1 MEKFNF
7 YLDQKVTTWMRTN
20 FLIEAE
26 TLEEAVELAK
36 KKYESG
42 DLYELPWEEIEGVRE
57 IMEVG
62 DNGGE
67 PTEELYD
74 ENLNFILNNTK

>member
-1 MEKFNF
+1 MENFNF
-7 YLDQKVTTWMRTN
+7 YLDQKVTTWMRTD

-26 TLEEAVELAK
+26 TLQEAVELAK

>member
-7 YLDQKVTTWMRTN
+7 YLDQNVTTWMKTN

>member
-7 YLDQKVTTWMRTN
+7 YLDQKVTTWMRTD

-26 TLEEAVELAK
+26 TLQEAVELAK

>member
-1 MEKFNF
+1 
-7 YLDQKVTTWMRTN
+7 MRTD
-20 FLIEAE
+20 FRVEAE
-26 TLEEAVELAK
+26 TLEEAVKLAIE
-36 KKYESG
+36 KYESG
-42 DLYELPWEEIEGVRE
+42 DLYEVTWEEIEGVRE

-74 ENLNFILNNTK
+74 ENGSFILNNTK

>member
-7 YLDQKVTTWMRTN
+7 YLDQKVTTWMRTD

-26 TLEEAVELAK
+26 TLQEAVELAK

-42 DLYELPWEEIEGVRE
+42 DLYDLPWEEIEGVRE

>member
-7 YLDQKVTTWMRTN
+7 HLDQKITTWMRTE
-20 FLIEAE
+20 FEIEAE
-26 TLEEAVELAK
+26 TLEQALKIVKE
-36 KKYESG
+36 KYDSG
-42 DLYELPWEEIEGVRE
+42 DLYELPWDEIEGVKE

-74 ENLNFILNNTK
+74 ENGNLILNNI

>member
-7 YLDQKVTTWMRTN
+7 HLDQKVTTWMRTE
-20 FLIEAE
+20 FEIEAE
-26 TLEEAVELAK
+26 TLEQATELAK
-36 KKYESG
+36 EKYNSG
-42 DLYELPWEEIEGVRE
+42 DLYELSWEEIDGVKD

-67 PTEELYD
+67 STEELYN
-74 ENLNFILNNTK
+74 ENGNLVIDNTK

>member
-7 YLDQKVTTWMRTN
+7 HLDQKVTTWMRTE
-20 FLIEAE
+20 FEIEAE
-26 TLEEAVELAK
+26 TLEQAVKIVRE
-36 KKYESG
+36 KYDSG
-42 DLYELPWEEIEGVRE
+42 DLYELPWDEIEGVKE

-74 ENLNFILNNTK
+74 ENGNLILNNI

>member
-1 MEKFNF
+1 MDKFNF
-7 YLDQKVTTWMRTN
+7 FLDQKITTWMRTD

-36 KKYESG
+36 KKYETG
-42 DLYELPWEEIEGVRE
+42 DLYELSWEEVEGVKK

-74 ENLNFILNNTK
+74 ESGRFILNNVK

>member
-7 YLDQKVTTWMRTN
+7 YLDQKVTTWMRTD

-42 DLYELPWEEIEGVRE
+42 DLYDLPWEEIEGVRE

>member
-7 YLDQKVTTWMRTN
+7 HLDQKVTTWMRTE
-20 FLIEAE
+20 FEIEAE
-26 TLEEAVELAK
+26 SLEKATEIAK
-36 KKYESG
+36 IKYESG
-42 DLYELPWEEIEGVRE
+42 ELYDIRWEEIEGVKE
-57 IMEVG
+57 NIEVG

-74 ENLNFILNNTK
+74 ENSNLVLNNIM

>member
-7 YLDQKVTTWMRTN
+7 YLDQKVTTWMRTD
-20 FLIEAE
+20 FRVEAE
-26 TLEEAVELAK
+26 TLEEAVKLAIE
-36 KKYESG
+36 KYESG
-42 DLYELPWEEIEGVRE
+42 DLYEVTWEEVDGVRE

-67 PTEELYD
+67 PTEELFD
-74 ENLNFILNNTK
+74 ENGRLILNNTK

>member
-7 YLDQKVTTWMRTN
+7 HLDQKVTTWMRTE
-20 FLIEAE
+20 FEIEAE
-26 TLEEAVELAK
+26 TMELAVK
-36 KKYESG
+36 IAKEKYESG
-42 DLYELPWEEIEGVRE
+42 DLYDIRWEEIAGVKE

-62 DNGGE
+62 ENGGE

-74 ENLNFILNNTK
+74 ENSNLVLNNTK

>member
-7 YLDQKVTTWMRTN
+7 YLDQKVTTWMRTD
-20 FLIEAE
+20 FRVEAE
-26 TLEEAVELAK
+26 TLEEAVKLAIE
-36 KKYESG
+36 KYESG
-42 DLYELPWEEIEGVRE
+42 DLYEVTWEEVDGVRE

-67 PTEELYD
+67 PTEELFD
-74 ENLNFILNNTK
+74 ENGRLVLNNTK